1 MAIKLFGFTFGGK
14 DVVKVEKPEQA
25 SFTLPSAAQLDD
37 GAVTVTQNAYYG
49 TYVDLEGSVR
59 NEIELI
65 TRYREM
71 SNHPECQ
78 MAIDEIVN
86 EAITHD
92 DQGKVVDIVLDNL
105 KQPES
110 IKKKIIEEFNN
121 VQRMLNFNNLA
132 DDLFKRWY
140 IDGRMFYHVVVN
152 DKNPKEGIQELRYID
167 PRKIRKV
174 REIKKDRDPKT
185 GAMIIVSVAEY
196 YVYNDR
202 GTTTQTFTANVGQG
216 LRIAPDSIINVN
228 SGLMDAKNT
237 FVISYLHKAIKPLN
251 QLRMIEDAIV
261 IYRISR
267 APERRIFYIDVGN
280 LPRGKAEQYLRDI
293 MIKYRNKLVY
303 DANTGEIRDE
313 RKHMSMLEDFWLPR
327 REGGKGTEIT
337 TLPAGQNLGE
347 LEDVKYFQKK
357 LLQSLNVPYSR
368 LESQEGGLAG
378 LGRSQEVTRDELK
391 FAKFVIR
398 LRNKFS
404 QLFDDALR
412 IQLTLKGICTREEW
426 DEFKE
431 SIYYDFR
438 KDNNF
443 TELREAE
450 LLQNRLQMV
459 QLVDPFVGRYFSN
472 HYVQNKIL
480 MMTDEEIEKMQEQ
493 IQQEKETLPDD
504 MQGPVLGGPQ
514 GAEPQAEPEDNTV
527 ENAEEP
533 ESLTPQLDDEVNRS
547 VVNINNRRR

>member
-1 MAIKLFGFTFGGK
+1 MAIKLFGFTLGSK
-14 DVVKVEKPEQA
+14 DVVKVEKPEQT
-25 SFTLPSAAQLDD
+25 SFALPSATVDD

-105 KQPES
+105 KQPET

-121 VQRMLNFNNLA
+121 VLKMLNFSNLA

-140 IDGRMFYHVVVN
+140 IDGRIFYHIVVN

-185 GAMIIVSVAEY
+185 GAMIVVSVAEY

-202 GTTTQTFTANVGQG
+202 GTTTQTYTSNVGQG
-216 LRIAPDSIINVN
+216 IRIAPDSIININ

-378 LGRSQEVTRDELK
+378 LGRSQEITRDELK
-391 FAKFVIR
+391 FAKFVVR

-404 QLFDDALR
+404 QIFDEAMK
-412 IQLTLKGICTREEW
+412 IQLVLKGICTSDEW
-426 DEFKE
+426 DSFKE
-431 SIYYDFR
+431 NIYYDFR

-459 QLVDPFVGRYFSN
+459 GLVDPYIGRYFSQ
-472 HYVQNKIL
+472 HYVMNKVL

-493 IQQEKETLPDD
+493 IQEEKDTLPNNVQD
-504 MQGPVLGGPQ
+504 PVSDESQ
-514 GAEPQAEPEDNTV
+514 QNAVSQAEPEDNTV
-527 ENAEEP
+527 ENVEQE
-533 ESLTPQLDDEVNRS
+533 ESLTPSLDDEVNRL